1 MTKLVNYGPNAIM
14 FGDIKGC
21 GACASQDKLMKKYKL
36 KFKYI
41 NIKKVPKKY
50 KNDLKGLNGIPIW
63 YLPQV
68 HQFHVGVIGEKGIN
82 VGKIHIGLKDLATKS
97 KMRSFRFGQIDADI
111 PQINSLQIYGR
122 NFPNGQGF
130 NIPNSFGND
139 MTQKWGNPL
148 LSGTL
153 GREFGPGK
161 TDEIYSNN
169 YFNNIRMAYPGGD
182 LDTALLTNQNCNM
195 YNSTPS
201 PSGKPADPVT
211 YGTGMIYNSTNPQI
225 VGMNSFGRHKKK
237 GSATLKKLRSRKT
250 KLRRFIRDG
259 PLKRKNKN
267 REHNSRVG
275 INFRKNKPKWTKE
288 IKAIT
293 KKIKQILKKKSKKK
307 TKVVKRRRF
316 RFGGNDLYSQM
327 GPVPEQN
334 YLLKANTFNNIYA
347 GGGQGEPPRPYQV
360 ENQKLYIGQA
370 PVYNPIKSE
379 SRFGNAAKNNYKTF
393 IRRNKHKLVTPDL
406 PPYTSTE
413 ITPEERDR
421 IEKQIKQYENM
432 KKLREEIMK
441 QTTFGRKEK
450 EIKKLLKK
458 KVKGHKTHKI
468 KKETKQKS
476 PKIKLVKSTSQ
487 KEKKKQEKSKSKSK
501 GIAKLT
507 GTKKPSEG
515 STLSIGKFGNIIV
528 S

>member
-1 MTKLVNYGPNAIM
+1 
-14 FGDIKGC
+14 
-21 GACASQDKLMKKYKL
+21 
-36 KFKYI
+36 
-41 NIKKVPKKY
+41 
-50 KNDLKGLNGIPIW
+50 
-63 YLPQV
+63 
-68 HQFHVGVIGEKGIN
+68 
-82 VGKIHIGLKDLATKS
+82 
-97 KMRSFRFGQIDADI
+97 
-111 PQINSLQIYGR
+111 
-122 NFPNGQGF
+122 
-130 NIPNSFGND
+130 
-139 MTQKWGNPL
+139 
-148 LSGTL
+148 
-153 GREFGPGK
+153 
-161 TDEIYSNN
+161 
-169 YFNNIRMAYPGGD
+169 
-182 LDTALLTNQNCNM
+182 M

-211 YGTGMIYNSTNPQI
+211 YGTGMIYNSPNPQI
-225 VGMNSFGRHKKK
+225 VSMNSFGRRKKK

-275 INFRKNKPKWTKE
+275 KNFRKNKPKWSKE

-307 TKVVKRRRF
+307 TKVVKRTHF

-334 YLLKANTFNNIYA
+334 YLLRANTFNNVYA

-360 ENQKLYIGQA
+360 ENPKLYIGQA

-379 SRFGNAAKNNYKTF
+379 TN
-393 IRRNKHKLVTPDL
+393 
-406 PPYTSTE
+406 
-413 ITPEERDR
+413 
-421 IEKQIKQYENM
+421 
-432 KKLREEIMK
+432 
-441 QTTFGRKEK
+441 FGRKEK
-450 EIKKLLKK
+450 ELKKLLKK
-458 KVKGHKTHKI
+458 KHKSRKSI
-468 KKETKQKS
+468 KNLKNKKETKQKS

-507 GTKKPSEG
+507 GNKKPSEG
-515 STLSIGKFGNIIV
+515 STLSIGKSGNIIV